1 MEPQAPSTSA
11 SQLNPQI
18 YSEACEW
25 FVECR
30 TGVLD
35 YAARRKFDRWL
46 RKSPEHLSA
55 YLEIAAIWNE
65 GAAMDPHHEW
75 DAEKLIAAAKADDN
89 NNVIPL
95 SWAAAPIKRASP
107 CTKPWKSYAVAA
119 SVAII
124 AIAFGTLVWSV
135 LLNAPTYTTAI
146 GEQRSIVLVDGSTVE
161 LNSRSKIKVR
171 YSQRERTIEL
181 KEGQALF
188 RVAQDGA
195 RPFVVVSDGTRVKAV
210 GTQFDVYKKRDGTV
224 VTVVEGTVAILTS
237 AANPKFELMNVDP
250 AAVSRAPPPLEI
262 EEARDGRSGEG
273 PRIFLS
279 AGEQATVTR
288 ATIQAALHP
297 NIASAIAWRQRQLV
311 FDSAS
316 LAEVAEE
323 FNRYNQRR
331 LVVRDANLFD
341 FHISGVFSSTD
352 PTSLIRFLR
361 ERPGVQVIERESEIE
376 VRLSDEVMQ

>member
-1 MEPQAPSTSA
+1 MSA

-30 TGVLD
+30 SGALD

-46 RKSPEHLSA
+46 RTSPEHLSA

-65 GAAMDPHHEW
+65 GAALDPQHEW
-75 DAEKLIAAAKADDN
+75 DAEKLIAAAKADGS
-89 NNVIPL
+89 NVIRL
-95 SWAAAPIKRASP
+95 SWAAAPIKSAPSSAR
-107 CTKPWKSYAVAA
+107 PWKSYAIAA
-119 SVAII
+119 SIAII
-124 AIAFGTLVWSV
+124 ALAIGALAWSV
-135 LLNAPTYTTAI
+135 LLSVPTYTTSI
-146 GEQRSIVLVDGSTVE
+146 GEQRSIVLADGSTVE

-171 YSQRERTIEL
+171 YSPRERTIEL
-181 KEGQALF
+181 AEGQALF
-188 RVAQDGA
+188 RVAKDGA
-195 RPFVVVSDGTRVKAV
+195 RPFVVVSDGTRVRAV

-237 AANPKFELMNVDP
+237 AAKPKFELMDVDP

-262 EEARDGRSGEG
+262 EDSSAERSGEG
-273 PRIFLS
+273 PGIYLS

-311 FDSAS
+311 FESAS

-376 VRLSDEVMQ
+376 VRRGGMIESWK